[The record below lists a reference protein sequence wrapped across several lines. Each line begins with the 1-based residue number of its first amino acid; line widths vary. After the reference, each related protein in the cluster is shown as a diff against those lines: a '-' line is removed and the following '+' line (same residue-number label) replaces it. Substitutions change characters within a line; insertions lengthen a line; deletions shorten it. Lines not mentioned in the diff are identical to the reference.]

1 MFHFRRGMPDEYA
14 KYKKS
19 LNDRQREAACS
30 DISVPLMI
38 VAGPGIG
45 KVKKGGMP
53 PGPRAGFSM
62 CVHKKRVVLFGGV
75 VDIEAEGDVL
85 MSLFLNERYGFQLD
99 INRW

>member
-1 MFHFRRGMPDEYA
+1 MASRDYQQQQLCWWCLSYPILDPKTWVWNKVFMLLSTLAF
-14 KYKKS
+14 S
-19 LNDRQREAACS
+19 FS
-30 DISVPLMI
+30 S
-38 VAGPGIG
+38 
-45 KVKKGGMP
+45 VKKGGMP

-62 CVHKKRVVLFGGV
+62 FVHKKRVVLFGGV